1 MVSAGFAVRSAYKMS
16 ITEDAWARSNGPLH
30 RHVDDCLYTQPQ
42 YELVYTL
49 DNTSDSRTE
58 FRDAAGTVHSLWAE
72 PNSLLI
78 IRCAPPPELLLLS
91 C

>member
-1 MVSAGFAVRSAYKMS
+1 M
-16 ITEDAWARSNGPLH
+16 
-30 RHVDDCLYTQPQ
+30 DDCLYTEPQ

-78 IRCAPPPELLLLS
+78 IRCAPPPERNRRDRDGS
-91 C
+91 CVGVHCHSITDLAKGGTRDYDERLW